1 MKHAFGTAVGCMHP
15 ASMSTPHF
23 QPVAG
28 GLRGQPGARLRR
40 RVRLQAL
47 PIIDESAAAGS
58 SSAAHGYF
66 SPADTLML
74 QSIAVPVSIALTNL
88 SLRREKSAAIDA
100 YTELLLNQP
109 KPHQRS
115 DFRQAFK
122 KRHPEAG

>member
-1 MKHAFGTAVGCMHP
+1 MIGSCRLYAPRVHL
-15 ASMSTPHF
+15 ASMFTPHF
-23 QPVAG
+23 QPVAWG
-28 GLRGQPGARLRR
+28 PRGQPGARLRL

-47 PIIDESAAAGS
+47 PIVDESEAAGS
-58 SSAAHGYF
+58 SSAAHGHF
-66 SPADTLML
+66 SPADALML

-109 KPHQRS
+109 KLHQRS
-115 DFRQAFK
+115 NFRQAFK